1 MMTGRLLHL
10 MRHGAPVVTGRLL
23 GHKDWPATDAG
34 IAACVARAES
44 LAVAAIISSDLLRA
58 RQGADAIAMRRDIL
72 PQIDSR
78 WRELDFGAW
87 DGADPATLDAGA
99 LADFYADPDAC
110 PPPGG
115 ECWSALTGRVDAAI
129 AALPAEPALVVTHG
143 GAMRA
148 ALALLC
154 GFEQRQ
160 LWAFDL
166 PYAACLTL
174 RLWPGERRWAQIV
187 GLTT

>member
-1 MMTGRLLHL
+1 MAARLLHL
-10 MRHGAPVVTGRLL
+10 MRHGAPAITGRLL
-23 GHKDWPATDAG
+23 GHADWPATEAG
-34 IAACVARAES
+34 IASCVGRA
-44 LAVAAIISSDLLRA
+44 AALGGTAIVSSDLLRA
-58 RQGADAIAMRRDIL
+58 RAAAEAIGAPRHSVPLIDA
-72 PQIDSR
+72 R

-87 DGADPATLDAGA
+87 DGVDPATLDAAA

-115 ECWSALTGRVDAAI
+115 ERWSALTTRVDAALG
-129 AALPAEPALVVTHG
+129 ALPPEPTLVVTHG

-148 ALALLC
+148 VLALLC
-154 GFEQRQ
+154 GFDQRQ

-174 RLWPGERRWAQIV
+174 RLWPGERPFAQIV
-187 GLTT
+187 GLAA

>member
-1 MMTGRLLHL
+1 MTGRLLHL
-10 MRHGAPVVTGRLL
+10 MRHGAPTVTGRLL

-44 LAVAAIISSDLLRA
+44 LAVAAIFSSDLLRA
-58 RQGADAIAMRRDIL
+58 RQGAEAIAMPRGIV
-72 PQIDSR
+72 PQVDPR
-78 WRELDFGAW
+78 WRELDFGIW
-87 DGADPATLDAGA
+87 DGADPATLDSAA
-99 LADFYADPDAC
+99 LADFYADPDAY

-115 ECWSALTGRVDAAI
+115 ERWSALTARVDAAI
-129 AALPAEPALVVTHG
+129 VDLPADPTLVVTHG

-148 ALALLC
+148 ALAVLF

-166 PYAACLTL
+166 PYTACLTL
-174 RLWPGERRWAQIV
+174 RVWPGERPWAQIV
-187 GLTT
+187 GLAA

>member
-1 MMTGRLLHL
+1 MAGQLLHL
-10 MRHGAPVVTGRLL
+10 MRHGAPAVTGRFL
-23 GHKDWPATDAG
+23 GHQDWPATDDG
-34 IAACVARAES
+34 VAACVVRAES
-44 LAVAAIISSDLLRA
+44 LDVATIISSDLLRA
-58 RQGADAIAMRRDIL
+58 RQGAEAIATPRGIV
-72 PQIDSR
+72 PQVDPR

-87 DGADPATLDAGA
+87 DGADPATLDAGP

-110 PPPGG
+110 PPPDG
-115 ECWSALTGRVDAAI
+115 ERWSALTGRVDGGI

-154 GFEQRQ
+154 GFDQRQ
-160 LWAFDL
+160 LWAFEL

-187 GLTT
+187 GLAT

>member
-1 MMTGRLLHL
+1 MTGRLLHL
-10 MRHGAPVVTGRLL
+10 MRHGAPAITGRLL
-23 GHKDWPATDAG
+23 GHADWPATEAG
-34 IAACVARAES
+34 TAACVARAAA
-44 LAVAAIISSDLLRA
+44 LNVGAIVASDLLRA
-58 RQGADAIAMRRDIL
+58 RVPAEAIAASRHIV

-87 DGADPATLDAGA
+87 DGVDPAALDAAA
-99 LADFYADPDAC
+99 LADFHADPDTC

-115 ECWSALTGRVDAAI
+115 ERWSALRARVY
-129 AALPAEPALVVTHG
+129 AALGALPPEPTLVVTHG

-154 GFEQRQ
+154 GFDQRQ

-166 PYAACLTL
+166 PYASCLTV
-174 RLWPGERRWAQIV
+174 RLWPGERPFAQIV
-187 GLTT
+187 GLAA